1 MTYGLPIESP
11 VTDTDPSSLPA
22 GLPSDPSAFWATMS
36 SNPFTSQTQSFNA
49 SNALFPSQN
58 NLNSMQQQ
66 FMNNSGYSAPNL
78 LSVISS
84 ASHGDLIASN
94 NVAYVNLFQSY
105 NTLFEQY
112 RQLQMQTL
120 SASSQLSSNSS
131 ALTLSAAPSLPPS
144 AAPTE
149 LINDTTFPSIRF
161 WTRDNFNKSQ
171 TNKKTTT
178 MNGKAGAKGSVRA
191 AKDINVMHLYVE
203 HEDGTIATGR
213 EVKEMRNTQRSIFQQ
228 IKNSFPTE
236 LPSTWG
242 AASIAIVKYHRD
254 EMYSAHP
261 CLRLCT
267 SHWKVSL
274 MATDAYSSWY
284 KKNVK
289 NKATVDQS
297 SDEDD
302 SDDDAGSTS
311 PPPSSAR
318 STSAP
323 SVKVPS
329 KRNRAFVPSTLRK
342 KAKTAS
348 PDPSP
353 GPQEESIPPSS
364 TGSIVSSPAS
374 PTTPPI
380 APISTIDS
388 SNSPINT
395 ASESSTLDSPPTPTR
410 PASTLPLAPGGSL
423 APSESVP
430 TPATDSSLDEPAYV
444 AGGAKPDQP
453 PNPPNPL
460 ALLSAAAANE
470 LNAQRIASSGS
481 GAGLNEFE
489 IVNPLETQ
497 FGAPSGPTQRS
508 DAVSNNG
515 VSGPSKQTKKR
526 VNKKSLSAE
535 NLFYTDYTKNNP
547 LVTAAEFNVIWANL
561 PEEEIKKYKTLSA
574 ERNTAK
580 KSAKSN
586 AAGAASAI
594 LTW

>member
-11 VTDTDPSSLPA
+11 VTDTDPSTLPA

-58 NLNSMQQQ
+58 NPNSMQHQ
-66 FMNNSGYSAPNL
+66 FMNNSGYSAPNF

-84 ASHGDLIASN
+84 ASHVDLIASN
-94 NVAYVNLFQSY
+94 NPVYLNLLQSY
-105 NTLFEQY
+105 NTLFEQH
-112 RQLQMQTL
+112 RQLQMQTV
-120 SASSQLSSNSS
+120 SS
-131 ALTLSAAPSLPPS
+131 ALQSSRNPSALSLSAPSLTPS

-171 TNKKTTT
+171 SNKKTTT
-178 MNGKAGAKGSVRA
+178 MNGKAGARGSVRA

-203 HEDGTIATGR
+203 HEDGTVATGR
-213 EVKEMRNTQRSIFQQ
+213 EVREMRKTQRSIFRQ

-242 AASIAIVKYHRD
+242 AASIAVIKYHRD

-284 KKNVK
+284 TKNVK
-289 NKATVDQS
+289 NKAAVDQS

-302 SDDDAGSTS
+302 SDDDAESSS

-318 STSAP
+318 STSAAP

-329 KRNRAFVPSTLRK
+329 KRNRTFVPSTLRK

-353 GPQEESIPPSS
+353 VPQEEVIPPSS
-364 TGSIVSSPAS
+364 TDPIISSSSSP
-374 PTTPPI
+374 TPP
-380 APISTIDS
+380 PIPPTST
-388 SNSPINT
+388 NN
-395 ASESSTLDSPPTPTR
+395 SSTSPMDTAAPTLDLPAADHPTPTR
-410 PASTLPLAPGGSL
+410 PPASTLPPRDKSVT
-423 APSESVP
+423 PSEPAP
-430 TPATDSSLDEPAYV
+430 TPAADASLDEPAHV
-444 AGGAKPDQP
+444 AGGATPDH
-453 PNPPNPL
+453 PPNPL
-460 ALLSAAAANE
+460 VLLSAAAANE

-481 GAGLNEFE
+481 GAGLNEFD

-497 FGAPSGPTQRS
+497 FGPPSGPTQRS
-508 DAVSNNG
+508 DALSNNG
-515 VSGPSKQTKKR
+515 VPRPSKQTKKR
-526 VNKKSLSAE
+526 VNKNSLSAE
-535 NLFYTDYTKNNP
+535 NLFYTDYTKKNP
-547 LVTAAEFNVIWANL
+547 LVTAAEFNVIWDNL
-561 PEEEIKKYKTLSA
+561 PEDEIKKYKTLSA

-580 KSAKSN
+580 KNAKSK

-594 LTW
+594 LT